1 MASYATIHLEKKTN
15 YTTGG
20 AFYLTIELNGAPLP
34 LAGAQASMV
43 VRDTTSGKIIEHL
56 TTENDLLQIY
66 DENNGILYG
75 PERFFN
81 YPNIDKIYG
90 FDVRI
95 KLPGDIYK
103 TYVKGDFLMEATYQ
117 KPVE

>member
-1 MASYATIHLEKKTN
+1 MANYATIHLEKRTN

-20 AFYLTIELNGAPLP
+20 AFYLTIKLNGAPLP

-43 VRDTTSGKIIEHL
+43 VRDTTSGKIIENL
-56 TTENDLLQIY
+56 TTENNMLQIY
-66 DENNGILYG
+66 DEDNGILYG
-75 PERFFN
+75 AEHFFN
-81 YPNIDKIYG
+81 YPNIDKTYG
-90 FDVRI
+90 FDIRI
-95 KLPGDIYK
+95 KLPGSIYK